1 MWAPSFPDDGPS
13 TGRPRWKRAAEDC
26 VSELISVL
34 VKLRGGEADEVVDVA
49 FVVESLSE
57 AMTRLF
63 EAQRLDAEPTSSLRS
78 AVVLL
83 DRALAPVGLLQE
95 PSLQSLRTGLEA
107 GRAAAL
113 QAADASISAVWS
125 APPSVEELRASATSL
140 RLHGRLSPPV
150 LPHFPLLSPPLPEVT
165 ETPEPLE
172 APANVEELREAIAV
186 LRQRAE
192 ARAEAKK
199 PEASREQEQ
208 DPTLDAEPDPA
219 RLFVEEQ
226 ARICFED
233 LAMLCTQRAPQLGEA
248 WRTVEVLEA
257 RLRACVDA
265 IAALG
270 RPALQCIQHQ
280 VLEAPAFDPD
290 RLLAFTVLC
299 GAFDG
304 ADSLALAE
312 WAFEV
317 LLRAYPE
324 EEEALHRAFAE
335 GLGLVPHPDVSSLC
349 ERLLRSERVRRRAT
363 GLEVLIWRREV
374 SDEQLRASLADEPE
388 VAALALPALVVRRP
402 PDARELVDDALRRG
416 GSRLRVA
423 AWRSLCLL
431 GDPRLGP
438 LLAAELRSAEKD
450 DAARILGIHAERR
463 DAELLLAEAS
473 AAPTPALAEALGF
486 TGLPDA
492 VPVLIGLL
500 ERDDLELQLAAAR
513 ALIRITG
520 VELWEEVRI
529 SPERV
534 AGEPPPPAPSA
545 LQATQD
551 PRDAPEPGSDDV
563 IELPTLR
570 AAPWR
575 QYWHSYGPN
584 FDPGRRY
591 RRGWP
596 HEPIILVEDLLFQ
609 RAPREE
615 RQLMTLELTCRLGHD
630 IPLDVRDWVHDQSL
644 LLEKLRETTGA
655 SAGAGSW
662 ALPRHR

>member
-1 MWAPSFPDDGPS
+1 MWAPPFPDDEPS

-26 VSELISVL
+26 VSELIGAL
-34 VKLRGGEADEVVDVA
+34 VMLRSGEADEVLDVA
-49 FVVESLSE
+49 FVVESLCE

-63 EAQRLDAEPTSSLRS
+63 EAQRLDVEPTSSLRA
-78 AVVLL
+78 AVVSL
-83 DRALAPVGLLQE
+83 DQALAPVRLLQE
-95 PSLQSLRTGLEA
+95 PALQALRTGLEA

-113 QAADASISAVWS
+113 EAVDASISVVWS
-125 APPSVEELRASATSL
+125 SPASVEELRASTTSL
-140 RLHGRLSPPV
+140 RLHGRLTPPV
-150 LPHFPLLSPPLPEVT
+150 VPHFAVLPPPPPDVT
-165 ETPEPLE
+165 ETPEPFDP
-172 APANVEELREAIAV
+172 PANVEELKAAIEA
-186 LRQRAE
+186 LRQRAD
-192 ARAEAKK
+192 ARAAKK
-199 PEASREQEQ
+199 QEASKEEGEEATPEVEL
-208 DPTLDAEPDPA
+208 DPT
-219 RLFVEEQ
+219 RLFIEEQ

-248 WRTVEVLEA
+248 WRSVEVLEE

-270 RPALQCIQHQ
+270 RPALQCIQDQ
-280 VLEAPAFDPD
+280 VLEAPAFDPA
-290 RLLAFTVLC
+290 RILAFTVLC

-324 EEEALHRAFAE
+324 EEDALHRSFAE
-335 GLGLVPHPDVSSLC
+335 GLGLVPHPDVGSLC
-349 ERLLRSERVRRRAT
+349 ERWLRSESLRRRAT
-363 GLEVLIWRREV
+363 ALEVLNWRREA
-374 SDEQLRASLADEPE
+374 SEEQLRAALVDEPE

-402 PDARELVDDALRRG
+402 IDARELIDDALRRG
-416 GSRLRVA
+416 GSHLRVA
-423 AWRSLCLL
+423 AWRSMCLL

-438 LLAAELRSAEKD
+438 LLATELGSAEKD
-450 DAARILGIHAERR
+450 EAARILGIHAERR

-486 TGLPDA
+486 AGLTDA

-520 VELWEEVRI
+520 EELWEEIRL
-529 SPERV
+529 SPDRV
-534 AGEPPPPAPSA
+534 AGDPPPPPGSA
-545 LQATQD
+545 LQTAQD
-551 PRDAPEPGSDDV
+551 PRDAADPGSDDF

-570 AAPWR
+570 APPWR
-575 QYWHSYGPN
+575 EYWSAYGPN
-584 FDPGRRY
+584 FDPNRRY

-596 HEPIILVEDLLFQ
+596 HEPTILVEDLLHQ

-615 RQLMTLELTCRLGHD
+615 RQLMILEVIARLGRD
-630 IPLDVRDWVHDQSL
+630 VRLDVRDWVHDQCAV
-644 LLEKLRETTGA
+644 LEQLRETVGT